1 MTIEEY
7 KKIRNSTK
15 DLAYKI
21 LNSKKDNRDEMIY
34 AGKLLD
40 FWDGQAMVFDT
51 EEESDVLMD
60 FLIYERDRE
69 GNKLIDN
76 FYNSDVQLNEIEEEI
91 LEGMVNYHSSLFEV
105 QEINRDSCIL
115 TLIDLFDGNYK
126 EYKLMDLGFSQ
137 TAKVG
142 LVIYSRL
149 IPVRRINMTSG
160 VSFGFDLP
168 AKDKILSNVSF
179 LRFKRKGNL
188 NSTDLFVLALKKS
201 KQYGINLIGMET
213 N

>member
-1 MTIEEY
+1 
-7 KKIRNSTK
+7 
-15 DLAYKI
+15 
-21 LNSKKDNRDEMIY
+21 
-34 AGKLLD
+34 
-40 FWDGQAMVFDT
+40 
-51 EEESDVLMD
+51 
-60 FLIYERDRE
+60 
-69 GNKLIDN
+69 
-76 FYNSDVQLNEIEEEI
+76 
-91 LEGMVNYHSSLFEV
+91 MVNYHSSLFEV
-105 QEINRDSCIL
+105 QEINSDSCIL

-126 EYKLMDLGFSQ
+126 EYKLMDLGFPQ

-201 KQYGINLIGMET
+201 KQRSTPHL
-213 N
+213 